1 MEPPEKNAEW
11 KRKNCRQ
18 NNLRRNFRIEK
29 RFKIFV
35 SEKDEVETEFKNGT
49 EKKRP
54 EAKKHDVHSA
64 SSEDINCCKS
74 RKNAEN
80 KEQKGIEPENR
91 FGIAVAE
98 KSEEKT
104 KKPTG
109 EFAFINGDADAGGQN
124 KNRAYSE
131 KIKKPGSCL
140 DYI

>member
-1 MEPPEKNAEW
+1 M
-11 KRKNCRQ
+11 
-18 NNLRRNFRIEK
+18 RRNFSIEK

-35 SEKDEVETEFKNGT
+35 SEKDEVETKFKNGT

-54 EAKKHDVHSA
+54 EAKKHDVHCA
-64 SSEDINCCKS
+64 SSENINCCKS
-74 RKNAEN
+74 RENAEN

-124 KNRAYSE
+124 KKGLYSV
-131 KIKKPGSCL
+131 KIKKPRSGL
-140 DYI
+140 DYVCGKNDCRIYEEF